1 LATMAFTMSRIGML
15 ERTLLPHQNLS
26 YGTKTILT
34 EDDTHTCSICKCDFE
49 DDLAPLHG
57 IPSTLP
63 SPAANLDSHERCRP
77 IRLSPCGHVI
87 GQHCFNIWLR
97 EARQKKPVCLQ
108 CTCALDIHPEEGTHM
123 ERIARWICR
132 SSAIILTEFVIECV
146 TMYVAISI
154 VAIVL
159 LVLIFWLEAS
169 DLVCWIWGHRN
180 SGKQERE
187 RSGRR
192 TWTTWL
198 GMEWSSIGATGA
210 F

>member
-1 LATMAFTMSRIGML
+1 ML

-34 EDDTHTCSICKCDFE
+34 EDDTHTCTICKCDFE
-49 DDLAPLHG
+49 DDLAPHRK
-57 IPSTLP
+57 IPKTFS
-63 SPAANLDSHERCRP
+63 SPAADLDSYEKCRP

-87 GQHCFNIWLR
+87 GQQCFNIWLR

-108 CTCALDIHPEEGTHM
+108 CTHTLNIDSEEGTHM

-132 SSAIILTEFVIECV
+132 SSAIILTEFVIECLA
-146 TMYVAISI
+146 MYVAISI

-159 LVLIFWLEAS
+159 LILIFWLEAS

-180 SGKQERE
+180 GITQGRE
-187 RSGRR
+187 RGGRR
-192 TWTTWL
+192 IWTTWL
-198 GMEWSSIGATGA
+198 GLECDAGA